1 MNEQRMENLN
11 EARRKA
17 RRRRRRRLMI
27 IRTAIVLG
35 IVALLVIVGWFVVWK
50 FRADA
55 ASARK
60 ETTTFFPV
68 KEIVVEG
75 ETRYSAEELIE
86 KSGLYVGQ
94 SLMGVNKVQAHDLLE
109 QNFPYLDT
117 IEVSNAS
124 FDVLRIRVTDT
135 AVMGAAQVGD
145 AWYIVG
151 VNNKTLEKVAADA
164 VPTNLLRIVG
174 ATTENVVIGEGLM
187 DQRSLQICETVTSAA
202 ALYELHG
209 MTTIDITVKTKL
221 AISLNDR
228 IQVVLGNET
237 NIPAQ
242 IKMLTDTLPVLYKN
256 NGLEAA
262 GRLDMTTYAD
272 DNPNNDKAVFTPA
285 ELLQKPEENP
295 PVDSTTATGDATA
308 TTTTT
313 AG

>member
-1 MNEQRMENLN
+1 MNEQRTENLN

-27 IRTAIVLG
+27 IRTAIVLA
-35 IVALLVIVGWFVVWK
+35 IVALLIIVGWFVVWK

-94 SLMGVNKVQAHDLLE
+94 SLMGVNKVQAHDLLV

-117 IEVSNAS
+117 VEVSNAS

-135 AVMGAAQVGD
+135 EVMGAAQVGD
-145 AWYIVG
+145 DWYIVG
-151 VNNKTLEKVAADA
+151 VNNKTLEKVAAEA
-164 VPTNLLRIVG
+164 VPANLLRIVG
-174 ATTENVVIGEGLM
+174 VTVENAVIGENLM
-187 DQRSLQICETVTSAA
+187 DERSLQICETVTSSAS
-202 ALYELHG
+202 LYELYG
-209 MTTIDITVKTKL
+209 MTAIDITTKTKL
-221 AISLNDR
+221 SIRLNDR

-272 DNPNNDKAVFTPA
+272 DDPNNDKAIFTPSELITEPEA
-285 ELLQKPEENP
+285 EP
-295 PVDSTTATGDATA
+295 PADG
-308 TTTTT
+308 TTTTDGAADT
-313 AG
+313 TSTTVG